1 MYSMCGNGLDTVII
15 TPILVYSFSGYVVQ
29 SCKLYPFKNNKL
41 LMYSALTRG
50 CRMYCVPLLTAVLGD
65 ASRLTNSPTCP
76 RSQTNHQREP
86 TNRNY
91 MGRSPTNRNYS

>member
-50 CRMYCVPLLTAVLGD
+50 CRMYCVPLLTAVPGD

-86 TNRNY
+86 INRNY